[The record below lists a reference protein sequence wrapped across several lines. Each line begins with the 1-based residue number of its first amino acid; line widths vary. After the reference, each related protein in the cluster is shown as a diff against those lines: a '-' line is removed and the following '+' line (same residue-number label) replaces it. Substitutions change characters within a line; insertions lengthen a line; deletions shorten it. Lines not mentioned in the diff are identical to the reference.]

1 MNTKIRWVIIAFFS
15 FTTVFLVNKGLDL
28 WALGTN
34 VDGNGIGIYFWGF
47 EINDRVPE
55 KSIPPYAIGFFAA
68 SLTTM
73 TIAIALIRKALL
85 KIKGN
90 TPVN

>member
-1 MNTKIRWVIIAFFS
+1 MNTKILWVIIAILS
-15 FTTVFLVNKGLDL
+15 FTTVLLVTKGLDL
-28 WALGTN
+28 WSLRTN
-34 VDGNGIGIYFWGF
+34 VDGNGIGIYFLGF

-73 TIAIALIRKALL
+73 TIVIALIRKALL

-90 TPVN
+90 TPEY

>member
-1 MNTKIRWVIIAFFS
+1 MNTKILWVIIAILS
-15 FTTVFLVNKGLDL
+15 FTTVLLVNKGLDIWSL
-28 WALGTN
+28 RTN
-34 VDGNGIGIYFWGF
+34 VDGNGIGIYFLGF

-73 TIAIALIRKALL
+73 TITIALIRKALL
-85 KIKGN
+85 KIKGS
-90 TPVN
+90 TPVY

>member
-1 MNTKIRWVIIAFFS
+1 MNTKIRWVIIAIFS
-15 FTTVFLVNKGLDL
+15 FATILLVNKGLDL
-28 WALGTN
+28 WTLRTN
-34 VDGNGIGIYFWGF
+34 VDGNGIGIYFLGF

-55 KSIPPYAIGFFAA
+55 KSIPPYAIGFFTA

-85 KIKGN
+85 MIKGN
-90 TPVN
+90 TTVN